1 MKYKV
6 RFDLS
11 KEEFIDGI
19 DIQFFNVN
27 DEIITTKSYNTDI
40 VKIDKHTKSLTYEAD
55 RYVYI
60 ESKDMFYNDF
70 YTINVYLN
78 NELLSDDKYD
88 FDIKNKKLSFS
99 YKLNIASGDNIKVEY
114 YRKYCEV
121 EIDTSQEVKN
131 VKIINR
137 YKNTYELGRHTN
149 I

>member
-11 KEEFIDGI
+11 KEEFIDRI
-19 DIQFFNVN
+19 DIQFLNAN
-27 DEIITTKSYNTDI
+27 DEVITTKSYNTDI
-40 VKIDKHTKSLTYEAD
+40 IKIDKHTKSLTYKSD
-55 RYVYI
+55 RCVYI
-60 ESKDMFYNDF
+60 ENKDIFYNDF

-99 YKLNIASGDNIKVEY
+99 YKLNIVNGDNVKIEY
-114 YRKYCEV
+114 YRKYGEV
-121 EIDTSQEVKN
+121 EIDISQEIKN
-131 VKIINR
+131 VKIVNR
-137 YKNTYELGRHTN
+137 YKNTYELGQHTN